1 MTESGRLWSK
11 NKGQNIVSWQQSAL
25 KPQSVAKSHGFAKRG
40 TATSNHHVSRPAAEV
55 IMISTNFL
63 ACLTPIFLN
72 GLLALKVT
80 SPTENSQWEY
90 VVVILISTKLTWS
103 NQLIKPSMTHQFTG
117 YEHHNMDQ
125 CAPTGFTQAIKQN
138 IASSD
143 GKFDISGVS
152 SMKACSGYQ
161 INLVASS
168 TPDNG
173 AHNAGILAQSAPFN
187 VTQTSGP
194 SMSESLPLAGAN
206 STANTPA
213 ASTPVAN
220 TTSPTQSTSSTG
232 APKYNSGTAAPGAKY
247 SFAPRISGSLQKV
260 TACALLF
267 ITFMLA

>member
-1 MTESGRLWSK
+1 
-11 NKGQNIVSWQQSAL
+11 
-25 KPQSVAKSHGFAKRG
+25 
-40 TATSNHHVSRPAAEV
+40 
-55 IMISTNFL
+55 MISTNFL

-80 SPTENSQWEY
+80 SPTENSQWDLQATNTITWTS
-90 VVVILISTKLTWS
+90 VATDPKTFDIVLT
-103 NQLIKPSMTHQFTG
+103 NINPS
-117 YEHHNMDQ
+117 

-168 TPDNG
+168 TPDNS

-260 TACALLF
+260 TACALLLV
-267 ITFMLA
+267 TFMLA